1 VTFHFLDHTAD
12 LAVEI
17 DAPTVEDLFSE
28 ASAALTACL
37 IDGAAVALVEE
48 REVAVGA
55 ADLDRLLVRWLGE
68 ALVAFDADGFL
79 VGRARVE
86 IERAGGEYLL
96 RGSLAGEPV
105 DAERHPLE
113 VQVKGVSYH
122 GLRVER
128 YAGGWRATVVF
139 DV

>member
-37 IDGAAVALVEE
+37 IDGAAVALREE
-48 REVAVGA
+48 RPVAVRA
-55 ADLDRLLVRWLGE
+55 ADLDRLMVRWLGE
-68 ALVAFDADGFL
+68 AVVAFDVDGFL

-86 IERAGGEYLL
+86 IECAGDEYLL
-96 RGSLAGEPV
+96 RGTLAGEPV
-105 DAERHPLE
+105 DADRHPLA
-113 VQVKGVSYH
+113 VLVKGVSYH
-122 GLRVER
+122 GLRVEQH
-128 YAGGWRATVVF
+128 AGGWRATVVF